1 MRINL
6 SSFLQLR
13 FNIYLYLTF
22 GWSIAKAF
30 VFILGRFYF
39 FFNRQE
45 KECIKNAVSE
55 GIGSGNQ
62 RTDLKA
68 VTKKVF
74 AGILSHY
81 YEKLFIAFERPQKAA
96 EFLSQNIDSKD
107 LEILRRSW
115 SKGNGVIVVT
125 GHYGAIEYIPTLLAI
140 NGFPVS
146 MIAKFK
152 TEQLKKKVY
161 SQAKIYDIKLIDAD
175 NTGNVIMTAFHELK
189 NNRILITQCDE
200 IEEWKPSKREKT
212 SFLGRTTG
220 LDRSINIIQKRTGAE
235 VVFGVIHRY
244 SLEEYK
250 LVMCDCEHMSQRFG
264 QHPGISAGEAVL
276 RLLEQFIYTNPEQWY
291 QWKKFLD
298 IGTLSAQSGRV
309 ENPESALR
317 LKPVLVMA
325 Q

>member
-1 MRINL
+1 
-6 SSFLQLR
+6 
-13 FNIYLYLTF
+13 
-22 GWSIAKAF
+22 
-30 VFILGRFYF
+30 
-39 FFNRQE
+39 
-45 KECIKNAVSE
+45 
-55 GIGSGNQ
+55 
-62 RTDLKA
+62 
-68 VTKKVF
+68 
-74 AGILSHY
+74 
-81 YEKLFIAFERPQKAA
+81 
-96 EFLSQNIDSKD
+96 
-107 LEILRRSW
+107 
-115 SKGNGVIVVT
+115 
-125 GHYGAIEYIPTLLAI
+125 
-140 NGFPVS
+140 PVS

-175 NTGNVIMTAFHELK
+175 NAGNVIMTAFHELK

-250 LVMCDCEHMSQRFG
+250 LVMCDYEHMSHRFG
-264 QHPGISAGEAVL
+264 QQSGVSAGEAVL

-298 IGTLSAQSGRV
+298 IQAFPTNGDRIETPSPSLM
-309 ENPESALR
+309 LR
-317 LKPVLVMA
+317 PVFGSIL
-325 Q
+325 